1 MVVKKDQNLFQN
13 NHQRTKQMS
22 PIRKFLRYVKPYK
35 WQMAAGIS
43 CILVS
48 LSFGLLVPYF
58 VGMAVDDFA
67 VEVTWQ
73 KIVYYP
79 LIILAV
85 NLGSGIFLFLQRR
98 LLINASRHIEFD
110 MRQDFYDSLINQPLE
125 YFHRTR
131 VGDLMA
137 RATNDLS
144 AIRQIVGPMIL
155 YSFQAIFA
163 LAIVLPILLNISV
176 KLTLLILIPMP
187 LVSLTVK
194 ILGEQ
199 IHKRFEKIQE
209 FFSDITARAQE
220 NLTGVRVVRAYAQ
233 EDAEIEQF
241 QVLNREYAARNLQL
255 VKFAAA
261 MRPLL
266 FFFIG
271 LGFVIIVAV
280 GVPMAVNGEITA
292 GAFTSFVLYL
302 QRMIWYLIALGYVV
316 NLYQRGTASLK
327 RFNAVLETEPTIKD
341 APGTR
346 EQPKIKGEIEFRNL
360 SFGYG
365 GSIEEGPGTKSEPPA
380 VAGGLRQDNGTVTG
394 ENVDGPTQPPATA
407 GGSDL
412 DRGLVL
418 QNINLKIDPGKTVAF
433 VGRTGSGKST
443 LVSLVP
449 RLLDAP
455 DGTVLI
461 DGIPVRQFPLE
472 QLRSSIGF
480 VPQETFLFSDTLAEN
495 IAMGVGEEGGEKGIQ
510 GDGER
515 ASVYTD
521 VPVVNRV
528 SPSPLRPFSPS
539 SAVSVEK
546 AAEVAGLASDVKDF
560 PGKYEQLV
568 GERGI
573 TLSGGQKQRTAI
585 ARAVMRDPRILILDD
600 SLSAVDTY
608 TEEKILHNLRDV
620 RSDRTTLIVSHRV
633 STIRD
638 ADLICVL
645 DHGRIIERGTHDEL
659 LALDGEYADL
669 YERQLLE
676 EELEATD

>member
-1 MVVKKDQNLFQN
+1 
-13 NHQRTKQMS
+13 MS
-22 PIRKFLRYVKPYK
+22 PLRKFLRYLKPYRL
-35 WQMAAGIS
+35 QMIGGIS

-48 LSFGLLVPYF
+48 LSFGLMVPYF
-58 VGMAVDDFA
+58 VGKAVDDFA
-67 VEVTWQ
+67 IEVTWP
-73 KIVYYP
+73 KVIYYP
-79 LIILAV
+79 LIILGV
-85 NLGSGIFLFLQRR
+85 NGLSGIFLFLQRR

-110 MRQDFYDSLINQPLE
+110 MRQDFYSSLVDQPLE
-125 YFHRTR
+125 YFQNTR

-144 AIRQIVGPMIL
+144 AVRQIVGPMIL

-163 LAIVLPILLNISV
+163 LAIVLPILFNISV
-176 KLTLLILIPMP
+176 KLTLLMLIPLP

-194 ILGEQ
+194 LVGEQ

-209 FFSDITARAQE
+209 FFSDISARAQE

-233 EDAEIEQF
+233 EDAEIEEF
-241 QVLNREYAARNLQL
+241 RKLNQEYARRNLQL
-255 VKFAAA
+255 IKYAAA

-292 GAFTSFVLYL
+292 GAFTSFILYL

-327 RFNAVLETEPTIKD
+327 RFDTVLETVPSIRDVQEVS
-341 APGTR
+341 
-346 EQPKIKGEIEFRNL
+346 EQPSIKGAIEFRNL
-360 SFGYG
+360 RFGYD
-365 GSIEEGPGTKSEPPA
+365 
-380 VAGGLRQDNGTVTG
+380 Q
-394 ENVDGPTQPPATA
+394 
-407 GGSDL
+407 SD
-412 DRGLVL
+412 RPVL
-418 QNINLKIDPGKTVAF
+418 KDIDLKIEQGQTVAF
-433 VGRTGSGKST
+433 VGKTGSGKST

-455 DGTVLI
+455 EGMVLVDGR
-461 DGIPVRQFPLE
+461 PVRQYPLT
-472 QLRSSIGF
+472 QLRRAIGF

-495 IAMGVGEEGGEKGIQ
+495 IAMGVEGDLPQ
-510 GDGER
+510 RRGDAENKKPESQEYIEMP
-515 ASVYTD
+515 A
-521 VPVVNRV
+521 
-528 SPSPLRPFSPS
+528 
-539 SAVSVEK
+539 SAVAPSASRRLGGSISVEK
-546 AAEVAGLASDVKDF
+546 AAEVAGLAKDVRDF
-560 PGKYEQLV
+560 PNKYEQLV

-620 RSDRTTLIVSHRV
+620 RQDRTTLIVSHRV

-645 DHGRIIERGTHDEL
+645 EDGRIIERGTHDEL
-659 LALDGEYADL
+659 LRLGGEYAEL

>member
-1 MVVKKDQNLFQN
+1 MD
-13 NHQRTKQMS
+13 R
-22 PIRKFLRYVKPYK
+22 PIRQFFRYLRPYK
-35 WQMAAGIS
+35 WQMIAGIS
-43 CILVS
+43 FILVS
-48 LSFGLLVPYF
+48 LCFGLLVPYL
-58 VGMAVDDFA
+58 VGVAIDDFA
-67 VEVTWQ
+67 TGVTWE
-73 KIVYYP
+73 KVVYYP
-79 LIILAV
+79 LVILAV
-85 NLGSGIFLFLQRR
+85 NFASGVFLFLQRR
-98 LLINASRHIEFD
+98 FLINASRHIEFD
-110 MRQDFYDSLINQPLE
+110 MRQDFYASLVDQPLE
-125 YFHRTR
+125 YFHKTR

-137 RATNDLS
+137 RATNDLA

-194 ILGEQ
+194 VLGEQ

-241 QVLNREYAARNLQL
+241 QILNREYAKRNLQL

-280 GVPMAVNGEITA
+280 GIPMAVAGEISA
-292 GAFTSFVLYL
+292 GDFTSFILYL

-327 RFNAVLETEPTIKD
+327 RFNSVLDAVPSIRDKRD
-341 APGTR
+341 V
-346 EQPKIKGEIEFRNL
+346 QPQPPIKGAIEFRSLNF
-360 SFGYG
+360 SYE
-365 GSIEEGPGTKSEPPA
+365 GSPSENKSDEEASESSGA
-380 VAGGLRQDNGTVTG
+380 SDTG
-394 ENVDGPTQPPATA
+394 EK
-407 GGSDL
+407 
-412 DRGLVL
+412 LVL
-418 QNINLKIDPGKTVAF
+418 ENINLKIEQGMTVAF

-443 LVSLVP
+443 LMSLIP
-449 RLLDAP
+449 RLVDAP
-455 DGTVLI
+455 DGSVLI
-461 DGIPVRQFPLE
+461 DGRPVREYPLE
-472 QLRSSIGF
+472 QLRRSIGF

-495 IAMGVGEEGGEKGIQ
+495 IAMGIPGSEFQVSGFELETAYEPTRNAKP
-510 GDGER
+510 ETR
-515 ASVYTD
+515 NWTLSV
-521 VPVVNRV
+521 
-528 SPSPLRPFSPS
+528 
-539 SAVSVEK
+539 AK
-546 AAEVAGLASDVKDF
+546 AAEVAGLASDIKDF

-573 TLSGGQKQRTAI
+573 TLSGGQKQRAAI

-620 RSDRTTLIVSHRV
+620 REDRTTLIVSHRV

-645 DHGRIIERGTHDEL
+645 DRGQIIERGTHDDL
-659 LALDGEYADL
+659 IKLDGEYAEL